1 MSRAVRFVTYFRVS
15 TDRQQQSGLGLEAQA
30 ATVARYVES
39 VGGEVVASFTETE
52 SGKKATNRPELVA
65 ALKVAKKEKAT
76 LVIATLDRLSR
87 SVCFI
92 AGLLESKVPFVCADQ
107 PNAQAFQ
114 LHIFA
119 AMACEERRRIGE
131 RTKAAL
137 AAKKAQGVKLGS
149 PTIAAL
155 NDDRAAHRAA
165 HRAQVGPI
173 IQQLRADGMTYL
185 QVAEELNRRNVPTAQ
200 EGARWHDAT
209 VCLLMKKF
217 NAEVAA

>member
-15 TDRQQQSGLGLEAQA
+15 TDRQQRSGLGLEAQA

-65 ALKVAKKEKAT
+65 ALKVAKREKAT

-137 AAKKAQGVKLGS
+137 AAKKAQGATLGNPKL
-149 PTIAAL
+149 AAL
-155 NDDRAAHRAA
+155 HERDRAARAAHRAL
-165 HRAQVGPI
+165 VTPLV
-173 IQQLRADGMTYL
+173 QQLRTEGMTIV
-185 QVAEELNRRNVPTAQ
+185 QIRDELNRRGVPTMMGKSWHVPIVHRLVKQVEAA
-200 EGARWHDAT
+200 GA
-209 VCLLMKKF
+209 
-217 NAEVAA
+217 